1 MEVIAV
7 AETHIHADFLSGSRE
22 LSTLYHANYMYLMK
36 GIVIGNINIL
46 RHEKSIQIS

>member
-1 MEVIAV
+1 MEVIAA

-22 LSTLYHANYMYLMK
+22 LSTLYHANLYVSDE

-46 RHEKSIQIS
+46 TKVDTN